1 MERTVRYLRHLAFVA
16 IVVLASGCCPVCER
30 GTAISRHVLTARATG
45 AQVAPP
51 SIAMGPE
58 SLSIAYLA
66 QDYLT
71 RDMVAGGDRVAGYK
85 VAFTSAGA
93 RKAFGAP
100 GPAYGR
106 IFAGQHRDS
115 GSAMSVRE
123 FHKVSV
129 EMEIA
134 MVIGRRIDRPIK
146 TIEQLKPYV
155 RTVCPALEL
164 PNQHFSPD
172 AGRARFED
180 LVADNLGCHRF
191 VLGPAVAPNKV
202 ELARVVATLNRD
214 GKPVSSGR
222 AGDVMGS
229 PWASLLWL
237 VNGLAATDIKL
248 QPGDVVLTGA
258 LAGPYSPPL
267 ATAAGTYVGDFGPL
281 GSVSCRITL
290 VKPKIM
296 INEEAER
303 NEKLYVEE
311 PRLP

>member
-1 MERTVRYLRHLAFVA
+1 MEREVRYLRHVAFAVFGVTA
-16 IVVLASGCCPVCER
+16 VVTLGCCPVCER

-51 SIAMGPE
+51 SIAIGSE

-85 VAFTSAGA
+85 VAFTSAGS
-93 RKAFGAP
+93 RKAFGTP

-106 IFAGQHRDS
+106 IFAGQRRDS

-129 EMEIA
+129 EMEVA
-134 MVIGRRIDRPIK
+134 MVVGRRIDRPIK
-146 TIEQLKPYV
+146 TIEQLKLYI
-155 RTVCPALEL
+155 RAVCPALEL
-164 PNQHFSPD
+164 PNQNFSPD
-172 AGRARFED
+172 AGQATFED

-202 ELARVVATLNRD
+202 DLARVAGTLTRD
-214 GKPVSSGR
+214 GEPVSAGR
-222 AGDVMGS
+222 ASDVLGS

-237 VNGLAATDIKL
+237 VNGLAASEITL

-258 LAGPYSPPL
+258 LAGPYGPPL

-281 GSVSCRITL
+281 GSVSCRITAQ
-290 VKPKIM
+290 PDGG
-296 INEEAER
+296 EAR
-303 NEKLYVEE
+303 
-311 PRLP
+311 